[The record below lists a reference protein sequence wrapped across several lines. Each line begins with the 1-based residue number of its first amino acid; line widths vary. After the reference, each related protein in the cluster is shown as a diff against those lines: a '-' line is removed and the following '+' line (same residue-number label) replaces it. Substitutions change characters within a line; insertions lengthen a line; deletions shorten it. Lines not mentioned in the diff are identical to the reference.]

1 MLLTSSGSRPLS
13 FPFGRCTVGAMVL
26 LLQFVFLAG
35 VANEAPFISR
45 IRAHFALAVVAPRL
59 SRAATV
65 GAFGRTAPNALCP
78 SGPRLLCFGC
88 YLALNTIITVHL
100 RSGI

>member
-13 FPFGRCTVGAMVL
+13 FPLGRCTVGAMVL

-45 IRAHFALAVVAPRL
+45 IRTHFALAVVAPRL
-59 SRAATV
+59 SRAATMGCIRSNRTKCTLSV
-65 GAFGRTAPNALCP
+65 GAPASLLWLLPRFEYYHHCP
-78 SGPRLLCFGC
+78 S
-88 YLALNTIITVHL
+88 
-100 RSGI
+100 